1 MSTSLHSPQVTA
13 TLEALYADAA
23 AQHRQILSAVT
34 DTPPANSRE
43 FYSRN
48 RNAYMAVGP
57 EFGRLLYTQARA
69 THART
74 IVEFG
79 TSFGISTIHLAA
91 ALRDNGGGQLI
102 TTEYEPEKAEQA
114 RQNLTAAGLADLVDF
129 RIGDA
134 LQTLADSPTDI
145 DMVFLDGAKEL
156 YLPVLRLLEPRLHPG
171 TLIASDN
178 TDHADMADFLT
189 HIRTPANGYT
199 SAALHTEG
207 PNGKAHEI
215 TVRI

>member
-1 MSTSLHSPQVTA
+1 MSTALHSPQVTA

-23 AQHRQILSAVT
+23 AQHRQIRSAT

-43 FYSRN
+43 FYNRN

-69 THART
+69 IRART

-79 TSFGISTIHLAA
+79 TSFGISTIYLAA

-114 RQNLTAAGLADLVDF
+114 RKNLTAAGLADHVDF

-134 LQTLADSPTDI
+134 LLTLADSPTDI

-156 YLPVLRLLEPRLHPG
+156 YLPVLRLLEPRLHPS

-178 TDHADMADFLT
+178 TDHADMADFLA

-199 SAALHTEG
+199 TSALHTEG

-215 TVRI
+215 SVRN